1 MRNAAPPSSVTEGL
15 IMPLSEMKWVI
26 LFRGGTYS
34 DRKMLTLL
42 SRKES
47 GQTREKKF
55 RSKWTSLESLIQIA
69 RPGVDATRPDTHDRT
84 KLTCWVP
91 DTELLFSQGVAG
103 IRRRHHYYPNDP
115 IQARASSMSVRGRT
129 TRTPSPERKC
139 LTLCVTRSRAPEPI
153 AAARIGTS
161 FGSASSRARS
171 RSRRVGR

>member
-1 MRNAAPPSSVTEGL
+1 
-15 IMPLSEMKWVI
+15 MPLSEMKWVI

-103 IRRRHHYYPNDP
+103 IRRRHPLPSERSHPGSGFLNERPRSND
-115 IQARASSMSVRGRT
+115 AHSLA
-129 TRTPSPERKC
+129 
-139 LTLCVTRSRAPEPI
+139 
-153 AAARIGTS
+153 
-161 FGSASSRARS
+161 
-171 RSRRVGR
+171 

>member
-1 MRNAAPPSSVTEGL
+1 
-15 IMPLSEMKWVI
+15 MPLSEMKWVI

-55 RSKWTSLESLIQIA
+55 RSKWTSL
-69 RPGVDATRPDTHDRT
+69 
-84 KLTCWVP
+84 
-91 DTELLFSQGVAG
+91 VAG
-103 IRRRHHYYPNDP
+103 VRRRHYYLPNDP

-171 RSRRVGR
+171 RSR